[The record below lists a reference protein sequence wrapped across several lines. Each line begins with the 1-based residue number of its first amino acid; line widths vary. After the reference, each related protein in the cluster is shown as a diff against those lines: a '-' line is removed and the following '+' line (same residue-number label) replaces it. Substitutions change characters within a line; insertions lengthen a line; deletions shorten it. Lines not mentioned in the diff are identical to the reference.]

1 MAGESPE
8 PDLTAVVI
16 ARSALRSVAQ
26 ISGDLAAHPDQL
38 ARDVT
43 WRRLIQL
50 VNTCDLDGRAV
61 FGASGLGRAYGDK
74 GDYLGATP
82 DDSVN
87 RGPTA
92 IPDGVA
98 IFGSP
103 PTDLFTAVWH
113 VLHGAPHASDE
124 LKSLRAHVDRL
135 WQIVAALEGRIDVAA
150 EGPARDLDRVLR
162 PASIARARAALDQTV
177 PRSLLTF
184 LADS

>member
-1 MAGESPE
+1 MAGEPPE

-16 ARSALRSVAQ
+16 ARAALRSVAQ

-38 ARDVT
+38 PRDVT

-61 FGASGLGRAYGDK
+61 FGGSALGPAYGDE
-74 GDYLGATP
+74 GDYLGAS
-82 DDSVN
+82 SVGSAD

-92 IPDGVA
+92 VPDGVA

-103 PTDLFTAVWH
+103 PTDLFTAVSH
-113 VLHGAPHASDE
+113 VLQGAPHTPGE
-124 LKSLRAHVDRL
+124 LTSLQAHVDRL
-135 WQIVAALEGRIDVAA
+135 WQIAAALEGCIDVAA
-150 EGPARDLDRVLR
+150 EDPGRDLDRVLR
-162 PASIARARAALDQTV
+162 SASIARARASLDQMV